1 MARILVVG
9 IATLDIINS
18 VDGYPPEDAEVRALA
33 SELRRGGNAANTA
46 VVLSQLG
53 HACDWAGVLGDDR
66 DGDFIS
72 ADLTAFGVGLTH
84 SQRIN
89 GGRTPTSYI
98 TVNQRNGSR
107 TIIHYR
113 DLPEYSAAHFETLD
127 LQPYDW
133 LHVEGRHCQETRTM
147 LHYARQQRPELTI
160 SIEIEKPRP
169 DIDILFDYADL
180 LLFSRVFAE
189 ANGHADAKALLH
201 SVRAQLAETDLV
213 CAWGAAGAWLSS
225 HDTTDCVH
233 VPAVP
238 PARVVDTLAAGDT
251 FNAAVIAAR
260 CRGLPLSQAVAYGC
274 RIAGYKCGIHGL
286 RFDASAPR

>member
-18 VDGYPPEDAEVRALA
+18 VDGYPPEDAEVRALD
-33 SELRRGGNAANTA
+33 SELRRGGNGANTA

-53 HACDWAGVLGDDR
+53 HACDWAGVLSDDR

-72 ADLTAFGVGLTH
+72 ADLSAFGIGLRH
-84 SQRIN
+84 GQRIS

-98 TVNQRNGSR
+98 TVNRNNGSR
-107 TIIHYR
+107 TIVHYR
-113 DLPEYSAAHFETLD
+113 DLPEYRATHFETID
-127 LQPYDW
+127 LSPYDW
-133 LHVEGRHCQETRTM
+133 LHVEGRQCRETRT
-147 LHYARQQRPELTI
+147 LLQHARQQRPELPI

-169 DIDILFDYADL
+169 DIDILFDCADL

-189 ANGHADAKALLH
+189 ANGHADAEALLK
-201 SVRAQLAETDLV
+201 SVRTEFPGTDLV
-213 CAWGAAGAWLSS
+213 CAWGADGAWFS
-225 HDTTDCVH
+225 HHKTMGYVH

-238 PARVVDTLAAGDT
+238 PAQVVDTLAAGDT

-260 CRGLPLSQAVAYGC
+260 CRGQTLSQAVDYGC
-274 RIAGYKCGIHGL
+274 RVAGYKCGIHGL
-286 RFDASAPR
+286 RFDGSAPR

>member
-18 VDGYPPEDAEVRALA
+18 VDGYPPEDAEIRALS

-46 VVLSQLG
+46 VVLTQLG
-53 HACDWAGVLGDDR
+53 HACDWAGVLSDDR
-66 DGDFIS
+66 EGDFIC
-72 ADLTAFGVGLTH
+72 ADLSSFGVGLTP
-84 SQRIN
+84 SQRIS

-98 TVNQRNGSR
+98 TVNRRNGSR

-113 DLPEYSAAHFETLD
+113 DLPEYSAAHFETID
-127 LQPYDW
+127 LTAYDW
-133 LHVEGRHCQETRTM
+133 LHVEGRQCQQTRTM
-147 LHYARQQRPELTI
+147 LQYARQQCPELPI

-189 ANGHADAKALLH
+189 AHGYSTAGALLQ
-201 SVRAQLAETDLV
+201 SMRAQLAQIDLV
-213 CAWGAAGAWLSS
+213 CAWGAEGAWFSNRN
-225 HDTTDCVH
+225 TTDSVH
-233 VPAVP
+233 VPAVA
-238 PARVVDTLAAGDT
+238 PAQVVDTLAAGDT

-260 CRGLPLSQAVAYGC
+260 CRGQSLAAAVDYGC
-274 RIAGYKCGIHGL
+274 RVAGYKCGIHGL
-286 RFDASAPR
+286 TFDASMPH